1 MFFHFYPRF
10 FSALNFQP
18 LILGLSLYMTQ
29 ICSYVTTGICEKRK
43 CEVNLF
49 LNDFINRVYNTDL
62 RDIGFECLDISGAD
76 GKRPEISFVFGG
88 QKTVIEAK
96 TLVNPEINITISFTG
111 SVKKFV

>member
-1 MFFHFYPRF
+1 M
-10 FSALNFQP
+10 
-18 LILGLSLYMTQ
+18 
-29 ICSYVTTGICEKRK
+29 
-43 CEVNLF
+43 NLF